1 MRTGLLV
8 SFASLFLLAASSYGA
23 EKFIIP
29 KKAAEPEIEVVERII
44 KVEGTL
50 ERPRVIFILPRGKLW
65 REDLSRRSFVEEMLE
80 QVYPE
85 SVMENIFSNKPVR
98 R

>member
-1 MRTGLLV
+1 MRIRLLIAVV
-8 SFASLFLLAASSYGA
+8 SMLLLAASTYGA
-23 EKFIIP
+23 DKFIVP
-29 KKAAEPEIEVVERII
+29 QKAAEPEPEVVERII
-44 KVEGTL
+44 KVEGAL

-65 REDLSRRSFVEEMLE
+65 REDLSRRSFVGEMLE

-85 SVMENIFSNKPVR
+85 SVIEEIFSNKTVR

>member
-1 MRTGLLV
+1 MRTRLLV
-8 SFASLFLLAASSYGA
+8 SVVSVLLLAASSYGA

-29 KKAAEPEIEVVERII
+29 KKAAEPEVEVVERII

-85 SVMENIFSNKPVR
+85 SVMEEIFSNKTVR